1 MTDRTPYHHGDLRN
15 ALVGAAA
22 ELAEQGGPDAVTVR
36 AAARIAGVTP
46 TAAYRH
52 FSGHEDLL
60 LAAKERSLASME
72 TAMRK
77 RLARLPDAPDPAQ
90 AAVNRLE
97 AIGRGYVDFA
107 LSEPG
112 LFRTAFCSDPAK
124 QSDPQQSD
132 PKQSGAQDFGP
143 PGGAHG
149 MLRSGIDELL
159 ALDFFRP
166 DQRDGVE
173 VAAWALV
180 HGLSFLL
187 LDGPFSRLPAKAK
200 AHMLDQALD
209 AFLSSLWNSR
219 KSLLDG

>member
-1 MTDRTPYHHGDLRN
+1 MTERTPYHHGDLRN

-72 TAMRK
+72 ASMRK
-77 RLARLPDAPDPAQ
+77 RLALLPDASDPAE
-90 AAVNRLE
+90 AAANRLE

-112 LFRTAFCSDPAK
+112 LFRTAFCSDQAK
-124 QSDPQQSD
+124 LEVGEEPNFD
-132 PKQSGAQDFGP
+132 P
-143 PGGAHG
+143 PGAYG
-149 MLRSGIDELL
+149 MLKDAIDQLL
-159 ALDFFRP
+159 ALGFFRP
-166 DQRDGVE
+166 DQRDGTE
-173 VAAWALV
+173 IGAWALV

-187 LDGPFSRLPAKAK
+187 LDGPMSRLPAEAK
-200 AHMLDQALD
+200 AHLQDQT
-209 AFLSSLWNSR
+209 FETFFNNLWNSR
-219 KSLLDG
+219 KSLLETPPT